1 MKVEL
6 DLSNYAT
13 KVDLKNATVVDTS
26 KFAKKF
32 DLANLK
38 SNVDKLDI
46 DELENVPTNSRNLK
60 SKVDKLDADK
70 LVPVPVNLSKLSDVV
85 KMISLKKMYI
95 MLKSKL
101 LITNLAT
108 STTLYAKI
116 IEVKKEITT
125 IIHKIFESNSSFHM
139 K

>member
-85 KMISLKKMYI
+85 KNDLAKKDVY
-95 MLKSKL
+95 
-101 LITNLAT
+101 N
-108 STTLYAKI
+108 AKI
-116 IEVKKEITT
+116 K
-125 IIHKIFESNSSFHM
+125 IIDY
-139 K
+139 